1 MQRKKKPNGLLISGL
16 ISALASLAIV
26 AVAPSFA
33 GSDGPKEKEET
44 TASQSGATNTSGND
58 RKEGYEN
65 NSSEP
70 QAPNQGKGA
79 DNDGDAD
86 SDKGTAYTEDNDTND
101 GGTKNNVAD
110 SGDNAHPSGKD
121 RSVENGGSGN
131 QGKAESNPDDSK
143 GPMRYEGKQGDDKPN
158 GPGGTDLADQ
168 DGNNGCGNDDDFN
181 DDNNGWCGR
190 PKKSTPPSKT
200 CPDGSAMPA
209 SGKCN
214 TPSDNNNVK
223 PGKTCPEDGSMVQG
237 KSCSEPDNDG
247 RGPDRNESGRD
258 KVEDGNNGCG
268 NDEDKMDDS
277 EGWCGNKPKDEV
289 DGEVITRPTC
299 PDGSVMPEGGNCGEG
314 VPCPAGTVMDANG
327 NCLETNPSTPDE
339 EVLGGTIDRDENPSV
354 DAEENPSVLGIR
366 LSPALNKPVKVAGA
380 VLPFTGGDVLVF
392 LVLALALFA
401 SGMLIMRST
410 KKSHQEI

>member
-33 GSDGPKEKEET
+33 GGDTEPKEKAQQSSEN
-44 TASQSGATNTSGND
+44 TAGND
-58 RKEGYEN
+58 RKEGYED
-65 NSSEP
+65 NSDVP
-70 QAPNQGKGA
+70 QETNQGKGA

-86 SDKGTAYTEDNDTND
+86 SDPSTTQEDSHDPEPDATP
-101 GGTKNNVAD
+101 
-110 SGDNAHPSGKD
+110 SDNRHPSGKD
-121 RSVENGGSGN
+121 RSGESGGSGN
-131 QGKAESNPDDSK
+131 QGRSESNPDDSK
-143 GPMRYEGKQGDDKPN
+143 GPMRYEGVQGDDKPG

-190 PKKSTPPSKT
+190 PTKPTPTTKPSDT
-200 CPDGSAMPA
+200 
-209 SGKCN
+209 N
-214 TPSDNNNVK
+214 TPK

-268 NDEDKMDDS
+268 NDVDRMDDS
-277 EGWCGNKPKDEV
+277 EGWCGRKPADEV
-289 DGEVITRPTC
+289 QGGVIAKP
-299 PDGSVMPEGGNCGEG
+299 S
-314 VPCPAGTVMDANG
+314 CPAGTVMDANG
-327 NCLETNPSTPDE
+327 NCMVVNPSTPEE
-339 EVLGGTIDRDENPSV
+339 EVLGEQIDRDKAAAKPEGPK
-354 DAEENPSVLGIR
+354 VLGLQ
-366 LSPALNKPVKVAGA
+366 LSPALNEPVKVAGA

-392 LVLALALFA
+392 LALALALFA
-401 SGMLIMRST
+401 SGILIMRST
-410 KKSHQEI
+410 KRSHQES